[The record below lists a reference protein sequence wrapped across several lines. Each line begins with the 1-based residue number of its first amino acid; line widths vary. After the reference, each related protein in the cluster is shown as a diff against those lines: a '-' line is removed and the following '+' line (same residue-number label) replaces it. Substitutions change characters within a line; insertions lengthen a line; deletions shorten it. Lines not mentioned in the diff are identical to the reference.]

1 MNLYSIKEIFSLL
14 YANFWQHLLRLSFL
28 FYYIFYLCQVKFSWI
43 MTNCDFRLFIFF
55 VFGTW
60 ESSYTISIVPY
71 YTTAK
76 TAAKQLFYLFDRLP
90 KIDSLSEAGKKF
102 VCILVYSWWET
113 KGNRTFRLCMI
124 IKLEI
129 EF

>member
-1 MNLYSIKEIFSLL
+1 
-14 YANFWQHLLRLSFL
+14 
-28 FYYIFYLCQVKFSWI
+28 

-60 ESSYTISIVPY
+60 ESGHATSFVPDY
-71 YTTAK
+71 ATAK

-102 VCILVYSWWET
+102 VCILVYS
-113 KGNRTFRLCMI
+113 
-124 IKLEI
+124 
-129 EF
+129 